1 MENGLKSLKL
11 WIEKLR
17 ESQGHRNFSDLY
29 EKDADAPVL
38 GEGSFGKVF
47 KAKIKAT
54 GELVAVKHID
64 KSSMDRFEMQLQIT
78 EIELLKVIGSHPHII
93 RLIDV
98 LEDDKHFY
106 VVLEYL
112 DGRDLFEYM
121 NRNFMN
127 ELKAKRIV
135 YSVFR
140 AVKYLHSFGIVH
152 RDIKLENIVMTSRD
166 NQQALPK
173 LIDFG
178 LSKIFLTD
186 EKSSDKFGTI
196 AYCPPEILLSREHTS
211 SADIW
216 SMGIC
221 LHVVLT
227 NRVPFVSLDKKQT
240 VKNIVEQK
248 LNFNQ
253 AGWYRISN

>member
-1 MENGLKSLKL
+1 M
-11 WIEKLR
+11 
-17 ESQGHRNFSDLY
+17 
-29 EKDADAPVL
+29 
-38 GEGSFGKVF
+38 
-47 KAKIKAT
+47 
-54 GELVAVKHID
+54 
-64 KSSMDRFEMQLQIT
+64 
-78 EIELLKVIGSHPHII
+78 IGSHPHII

-112 DGRDLFEYM
+112 DRRDLFEYM

-127 ELKAKRIV
+127 ELKAKRII
-135 YSVFR
+135 YSVLR

-152 RDIKLENIVMTSRD
+152 RDIKLENVVMSSKD
-166 NQQALPK
+166 NLQATPK

-196 AYCPPEILLSREHTS
+196 AYCPPEILLGRDHAN

-216 SMGIC
+216 SLGIC

-227 NRVPFVSLDKKQT
+227 NRVPFV
-240 VKNIVEQK
+240 
-248 LNFNQ
+248 
-253 AGWYRISN
+253 